1 MKKQKKVKKTKIKYL
16 IVFVILLISIIVLIK
31 NNKTNFK
38 LAKKSEN
45 NQEISIQLK
54 EKNPNNYTYVM
65 SKDGIQVPVPR
76 GYTASS
82 VEEEQYVNVQKDEQG
97 NTLYQGGFVIYEGT
111 EAVPQDSDGLFTAQK
126 TRNQWVWVPISSEQF
141 NEIYHMSGNEYYS
154 NQYNFPSA
162 TSEDDQTSKENITI
176 ARNDYEPKILE
187 KADFDYN
194 LLQYF
199 DEGQTLY
206 EFKTELQQRYYDL
219 LMSIQTY
226 GGFYIG
232 RYETGNLSKN
242 VAVVRRLNNDIGN
255 QNWYTMYQVC
265 KRIKGNNDAVE
276 TNMLYGSQYDIVMK
290 WFVDTNALTLY
301 QVVNDA
307 SSWANLYDNSVPYMT
322 NTNGNM
328 GTTGRN
334 TYSGYMS
341 GASDYTRVNNIYDLS
356 GNVLDWTMDY
366 YSGATGRWVRG
377 GNYGTTGTNAKPAQ
391 RTGFIPTTTK
401 YAYLGCRA
409 TLYIK

>member
-176 ARNDYEPKILE
+176 ARTIYFYE
-187 KADFDYN
+187 
-194 LLQYF
+194 
-199 DEGQTLY
+199 
-206 EFKTELQQRYYDL
+206 
-219 LMSIQTY
+219 
-226 GGFYIG
+226 
-232 RYETGNLSKN
+232 
-242 VAVVRRLNNDIGN
+242 
-255 QNWYTMYQVC
+255 
-265 KRIKGNNDAVE
+265 
-276 TNMLYGSQYDIVMK
+276 
-290 WFVDTNALTLY
+290 
-301 QVVNDA
+301 
-307 SSWANLYDNSVPYMT
+307 
-322 NTNGNM
+322 
-328 GTTGRN
+328 
-334 TYSGYMS
+334 
-341 GASDYTRVNNIYDLS
+341 
-356 GNVLDWTMDY
+356 
-366 YSGATGRWVRG
+366 
-377 GNYGTTGTNAKPAQ
+377 
-391 RTGFIPTTTK
+391 
-401 YAYLGCRA
+401 
-409 TLYIK
+409 